1 MPISRK
7 GLLISELKIILIRI
21 SATEK
26 KLRHDKTNAEI
37 IMRADRSILLQ
48 PLSQVYKKTL
58 A

>member
-48 PLSQVYKKTL
+48 PLS
-58 A
+58 